1 MMNEVQE
8 ALDSVEEPDL
18 DQFDFDITNDIT
30 NNDNFDSAVYS
41 SFQTFLNT
49 SFVLNMLLIVS
60 ILVFISYILFGKKS
74 A

>member
-18 DQFDFDITNDIT
+18 DQFDFDIT

>member
-1 MMNEVQE
+1 MNEVQE

-18 DQFDFDITNDIT
+18 DQFDFDIT